1 VLNGG
6 RLCVNSKGPEYRNE
20 EFGPKMV
27 IYSEIPS
34 RCSKRRFCNQT
45 SRRNPECG
53 PDQRR
58 LVLESDMES
67 GQRAVWHFCSFLYL
81 ATSTIMEI
89 GMVSSS
95 TAQRRPPPFSQ
106 DAAAEVLHK
115 HAEKEGREED
125 DDDDDDDDVTVVI
138 LDAQYPPSGR
148 SVSSSFINSS
158 LAVDDGGIGVG
169 RRAQQDLQ
177 DSLARQQTRRNE
189 MVQELRIVQRSSFR
203 LFLAILVLP
212 VVLLVIAVASVM
224 SDDVD
229 CSGMAPTGPNVD
241 TTSSTNSNSN
251 ATAVASQQQSEV
263 VSCWNEQ
270 RTFRNAFTTRCI
282 CDSVPAGTASTG

>member
-1 VLNGG
+1 VDQIIDDYFWSVTWKVSRGQ
-6 RLCVNSKGPEYRNE
+6 
-20 EFGPKMV
+20 FGTVSATRKKQP
-27 IYSEIPS
+27 
-34 RCSKRRFCNQT
+34 N
-45 SRRNPECG
+45 
-53 PDQRR
+53 
-58 LVLESDMES
+58 
-67 GQRAVWHFCSFLYL
+67 WYL
-81 ATSTIMEI
+81 GSPLSTMMEI

-106 DAAAEVLHK
+106 DAEAEVPPK
-115 HAEKEGREED
+115 QAEKEEREEED
-125 DDDDDDDDVTVVI
+125 DDYDDDDVTVVI

-158 LAVDDGGIGVG
+158 LAVDDGGQGLG

-177 DSLARQQTRRNE
+177 DSLARQQLRRNE
-189 MVQELRIVQRSSFR
+189 MVQELRVVQRSSFR

-229 CSGMAPTGPNVD
+229 CSGMAPTSQNVD
-241 TTSSTNSNSN
+241 TISSISSSN
-251 ATAVASQQQSEV
+251 ANDVASPQQSEV

-282 CDSVPAGTASTG
+282 CDSVSAGTASAE

>member
-1 VLNGG
+1 
-6 RLCVNSKGPEYRNE
+6 
-20 EFGPKMV
+20 
-27 IYSEIPS
+27 
-34 RCSKRRFCNQT
+34 
-45 SRRNPECG
+45 
-53 PDQRR
+53 
-58 LVLESDMES
+58 MES

-106 DAAAEVLHK
+106 DAAAGVLQNHG
-115 HAEKEGREED
+115 EKEEREE
-125 DDDDDDDDVTVVI
+125 DDDDDDDVTVVI

-148 SVSSSFINSS
+148 SPSASFFNSS
-158 LAVDDGGIGVG
+158 LAVDDGGIGGG

-177 DSLARQQTRRNE
+177 DSRARQQTRRNE
-189 MVQELRIVQRSSFR
+189 MVQELRVVQRSSFR

-229 CSGMAPTGPNVD
+229 CSGMAPTGQNVG
-241 TTSSTNSNSN
+241 TISSSSSSSSNNINST
-251 ATAVASQQQSEV
+251 TAVNSQPSEV

-282 CDSVPAGTASTG
+282 CDSVPAAGTASAE